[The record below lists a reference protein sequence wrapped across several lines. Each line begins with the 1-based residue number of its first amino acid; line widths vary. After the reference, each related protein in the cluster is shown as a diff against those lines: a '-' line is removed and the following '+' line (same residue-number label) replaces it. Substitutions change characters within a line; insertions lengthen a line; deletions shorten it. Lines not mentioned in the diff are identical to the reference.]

1 VNTILR
7 FIFFSPII
15 FSVGQH
21 AYAHEFS
28 GVNFDSLA
36 RDSELVFRGK
46 TLNVQYAQSA
56 KVGNEHESIPHTF
69 VTFKILEVFKGGNKV
84 NSKLTLRIV
93 GGKRKDGKILDVS
106 SIPLFDLGD
115 DDVLFVK
122 NNGISYCPF
131 SRCKDGRFRI
141 IKGRVYTE
149 DGDILMKGEAGKIE
163 IGTYTKLNE
172 VITHYVGNLKLGIL
186 EIRSPV
192 DPEENS
198 QDRDPETYRIY
209 RQKSEAKPLSAT
221 GFLDSLR
228 DKRWNK
234 GEKKTIVS
242 SLYPWVRFVSDFGKP
257 NSKPISTGEH
267 VNIQLLI
274 KDMTP
279 KERLEFRALLKNR
292 LNPVL
297 TRKRN

>member
-1 VNTILR
+1 MNTILR
-7 FIFFSPII
+7 FIFFFPII
-15 FSVGQH
+15 FSAGQH
-21 AYAHEFS
+21 AYAHEYS

-56 KVGNEHESIPHTF
+56 KVGNEHEPIPHTF
-69 VTFKILEVFKGGNKV
+69 VTFEILEVFKGGNKV

-149 DGDILMKGEAGKIE
+149 DGDLLMKGEAGKIE
-163 IGTYTKLNE
+163 IGAYVKLNE
-172 VITHYVGNLKLGIL
+172 VTTHYVGNIKLSNL
-186 EIRSPV
+186 EVRSQV
-192 DPEENS
+192 DPEEIIK
-198 QDRDPETYRIY
+198 DRQTNGTYK
-209 RQKSEAKPLSAT
+209 QKSHSKPLSAIE
-221 GFLDSLR
+221 FFVSLR
-228 DKRWNK
+228 DKHWNRD
-234 GEKKTIVS
+234 ETKTIVPS
-242 SLYPWVRFVSDFGKP
+242 SFPWVRFVSDFGKP
-257 NSKPISTGEH
+257 ISKPISTDEH
-267 VNIQLLI
+267 ANIQPLI